1 MSSLSELPAQT
12 LRKGSEA
19 SAGFN
24 AGARYHLLPVSNRQ
38 TIGGITMNGK
48 CPGIFGTSL
57 REFLTIEDCR
67 Q

>member
-1 MSSLSELPAQT
+1 MSSHSELPART
-12 LRKGSEA
+12 LLKVSEA

-24 AGARYHLLPVSNRQ
+24 AGAPGHPALVSNRQ

-57 REFLTIEDCR
+57 REFLMIEDCR